1 MSERKQWVNSF
12 SWNTLTVVLQVV
24 IQLLYTAVMARWIAP
39 ADFAMMGVVLS
50 IMGFAEIFSQVGIG
64 PAIIQRKEV
73 SQHHINGAFWTAVA
87 LGASFTLLF
96 VGLAPWLG
104 QIYKMPKLTIITQVV
119 CTSFF
124 ISALGVVPRSFMMK
138 QMAFKTFFKSSMVSI
153 VGGNLLIG
161 LTLAFLGFGVWAYV
175 WALFAQNALMTLA
188 YWWYTPIKVGWLGVK
203 QGTKDLLHYGIG
215 STLFNALN
223 YAATKVD
230 VSLVPLG
237 LGPQQGLAAGWYER
251 SAYVVSLP
259 ITIMAKLSDNVLFSG
274 MSKMQDEPERL
285 RRLVVLTTHVLGLA
299 IVPASVWVIFH
310 AEWLMTVY
318 LGPQYAGSGIILQY
332 LFVAVIFRT
341 LNRVSDA
348 LLRAVNGTFQAT
360 WIKLIYVAM
369 MAIGTWYAL
378 PFGVQYVG
386 LAIALSTAIH
396 FLMGAWMGQRMIH
409 GSTLQVLY
417 ITRYAWH
424 LGIIVAIEQGISK
437 LIFDQS
443 NWASAL
449 VGLLMFIATMMFVVF
464 KKSSWLG
471 DASINPIQF
480 LPEKI
485 RTKFKLN

>member
-1 MSERKQWVNSF
+1 MSERKQWVSSF

-73 SQHHINGAFWTAVA
+73 HQHHINGAFWTAVG
-87 LGASFTLLF
+87 LGLSFTLLF
-96 VGLAPWLG
+96 EAMAPWLG
-104 QIYKMPKLTIITQVV
+104 AIYQMPKLTVITQVV
-119 CTSFF
+119 CTSFL

-138 QMAFKTFFKSSMVSI
+138 QMAFKTFFKASMVSI
-153 VGGNLLIG
+153 VGGNLLVG
-161 LTLAFLGFGVWAYV
+161 LILAYWGFGVWAYV

-188 YWWYTPIKVGWLGVK
+188 YWWYTPIKVGWYGARK
-203 QGTKDLLHYGIG
+203 GTKDLLHYGLG

-274 MSKMQDEPERL
+274 MSKMQDELERL

-299 IVPASVWVIFH
+299 IIPASVWVIFH
-310 AEWLMTVY
+310 AEWLMTFY
-318 LGPQYAGSGIILQY
+318 LGPQYVGSGIILQY

-348 LLRAVNGTFQAT
+348 LLRAVNGTFQAS
-360 WIKLIYVAM
+360 WIKLTYVAM
-369 MAIGTWYAL
+369 MALGTWWAL
-378 PFGVQYVG
+378 PYGIQYVG
-386 LAIALSTAIH
+386 LAIAISTAIH
-396 FLMGAWMGQRMIH
+396 FLMGAWMGQKMIN
-409 GSTLQVLY
+409 GSTWEVLAV
-417 ITRYAWH
+417 TRYAWI
-424 LGIIVAIEQGISK
+424 LGFVVAVEQILVLYVFPNS
-437 LIFDQS
+437 S
-443 NWASAL
+443 WAAAL
-449 VGLLMFIATMMFVVF
+449 VGLLLFGTTMLFVVF
-464 KKSSWLG
+464 KKSKWLG
-471 DASINPIQF
+471 DAKINPIQF

-485 RTKFKLN
+485 RTRFKLG